1 MPFDKLEE
9 TIEKYSNE
17 CIDNNNDAIKSVE
30 CKKMLLYLQQK
41 MLPKSRNVMF
51 KRWKKN
57 MTGVGFEPT
66 STNTSELSL
75 TPRPPKTKVLGLN
88 TQ

>member
-30 CKKMLLYLQQK
+30 CKKMLMYLQQK
-41 MLPKSRNVMF
+41 MLPKSRNVMLQ
-51 KRWKKN
+51 KVEKKI
-57 MTGVGFEPT
+57 
-66 STNTSELSL
+66 
-75 TPRPPKTKVLGLN
+75 
-88 TQ
+88 

>member
-41 MLPKSRNVMF
+41 MLPKSRNVML
-51 KRWKKN
+51 KK
-57 MTGVGFEPT
+57 VE
-66 STNTSELSL
+66 
-75 TPRPPKTKVLGLN
+75 KKI
-88 TQ
+88 